1 MREVIVILDS
11 IRSALNVGA
20 IFRTSDG
27 AGVKKLY
34 LTGITPYPPHP
45 KVLKTALGADEY
57 VEFEHNKNVSEVIDK
72 LKKEGY
78 SIISL
83 EEHKDAKGFFEVE
96 LPKKCA
102 FVFGNEI
109 TGVSNDVIAKSD
121 MLLMLPMNGKKNSL
135 NVATTIGIVLY
146 SAMFGK

>member
-1 MREVIVILDS
+1 MREVVVVLDS

-20 IFRTSDG
+20 IFRTADG

-45 KVLKTALGADEY
+45 KVLKTSLGANDY
-57 VEFEHNKNVSEVIDK
+57 VEFEHNKDINEVIDN

-83 EEHKDAKGFFEVE
+83 EEHKDAKDFFDVK
-96 LPKKCA
+96 LPDKCA

-109 TGVSNDVIAKSD
+109 TGVSNNVIEKSD
-121 MLLMLPMNGKKNSL
+121 MLLMLPMRGKKNSL

-146 SAMFGK
+146 NSIFSE